1 MLSEDVSDQR
11 KRKTNSRGSAGP
23 ERPAAPPMKKKTDSK
38 TNADKTFEDILL
50 DFQTRLQGVAN
61 GLAAKLG
68 ELIASTDAAILRTLV
83 KELPKREKSIRSETR
98 RIERLIAKIEKM
110 RRPGFDAA
118 RDLTFE
124 TALEVG
130 DAASSQTVREIETAQ
145 QDAAERGGGDFSA
158 SKKSGKRPKSLSAK
172 QVKEIV
178 EYEPIDGE
186 SIAGWFEGLR
196 RGDLQRITR
205 AVARASVE
213 GLTVSAIAAAIRG
226 TKANGYRD
234 GILQTTRDGAAK
246 LARTTINGVCNN
258 ARLETI
264 RENEDVVDGA
274 KFVGTLDGRTCPH
287 CGALDGKIWPVKELD
302 AVRRPPI
309 HISCRCCVVPHV
321 DLRTPDGK
329 IVEVGTRPAAN
340 ADFDALAK
348 ESYNKTA
355 REKGLKRRWDDLSP
369 STRLKY
375 YYQAQKDYERR
386 TGKPA
391 YRQVAPSTTFRDY
404 FERQPAAF
412 QRAWLGKNR
421 YELYRTGAAT
431 FDDLTKPASTY
442 SATLKDLKLAGKI
455 KNVPENGDNT
465 NKTPAP
471 VALPDLPPLE
481 LPDVTGRKARD
492 VSVALAIRRRAVAE
506 LTEENAVAAARKTL
520 DTLRA
525 EIKDDAFGE
534 RDNLESKIKEIGENA
549 ATQILAREILLEGR
563 ELAESWNSAADWL
576 DGDSQA
582 PPPLAQIGAG
592 RILQRGVFGV
602 LDALKNWGRDDVS
615 PAVYIPSTD
624 AIKKR
629 FREIDDAYLT
639 RLAKLRQRYSD
650 KIFEEK
656 RKLVESWRKQQYLDV
671 CFPVNKRRSENRVS
685 LRKKTPSTKLGA
697 RKGTYR
703 LEKDGAQSVEAALDF
718 TGRIADNLGVDAS
731 AFDGLCFHEELVK
744 RAFYLP
750 NGITK
755 AHPRW
760 SDFSR
765 EYGVKK
771 DVPPRAVVLQVE
783 AESDGYGVTAAHEL
797 GHAFDDCVSSLK
809 SDVIDYYVKIT
820 TDPAT
825 KKRTALLELPWS
837 TAKKPEHYRK
847 LGVPN
852 DNEGVPYTIRKDVK
866 GQYAARSYRR
876 DLSDSEEREY
886 STELTSMFFES
897 IFQDVV
903 TYANENP
910 RHFYEM
916 LELYRNNARNRGI
929 SDASQTR

>member
-1 MLSEDVSDQR
+1 
-11 KRKTNSRGSAGP
+11 
-23 ERPAAPPMKKKTDSK
+23 MKKKTDSK
-38 TNADKTFEDILL
+38 TNDDKTFEDILL

-83 KELPKREKSIRSETR
+83 KELPKREKSIRAETR

-213 GLTVSAIAAAIRG
+213 GLTVSAIASAIRG

-309 HISCRCCVVPHV
+309 HISCRCCIVPHV

-391 YRQVAPSTTFRDY
+391 YRQVSPSTTFRDY

-442 SATLKDLKLAGKI
+442 SAKLKDLRSFSP
-455 KNVPENGDNT
+455 VPEGEDERRSNAPQ
-465 NKTPAP
+465 PAANERRFASNAASNQGP
-471 VALPDLPPLE
+471 
-481 LPDVTGRKARD
+481 RKAFPSSEEFEAAFAEIERKVNAEAAKED
-492 VSVALAIRRRAVAE
+492 AEYERKFAE
-506 LTEENAVAAARKTL
+506 LEDDPFVVDDEKQALIEEHNHTVSERKE
-520 DTLRA
+520 TLR
-525 EIKDDAFGE
+525 
-534 RDNLESKIKEIGENA
+534 
-549 ATQILAREILLEGR
+549 Q
-563 ELAESWNSAADWL
+563 
-576 DGDSQA
+576 
-582 PPPLAQIGAG
+582 
-592 RILQRGVFGV
+592 
-602 LDALKNWGRDDVS
+602 
-615 PAVYIPSTD
+615 
-624 AIKKR
+624 
-629 FREIDDAYLT
+629 
-639 RLAKLRQRYSD
+639 
-650 KIFEEK
+650 
-656 RKLVESWRKQQYLDV
+656 
-671 CFPVNKRRSENRVS
+671 
-685 LRKKTPSTKLGA
+685 
-697 RKGTYR
+697 
-703 LEKDGAQSVEAALDF
+703 AALDVILPLNDSKSANRIKLRGMTPDF
-718 TGRIADNLGVDAS
+718 LGRSKDDQEFLRKNTERGLDFLGRLLDNLGVDAGDALDS
-731 AFDGLCFHEELVK
+731 VEISSDIVERGFYERKNVDTGRPLVK
-744 RAFYLP
+744 LSFGDPGKQGVAGVVVHECAHAIEHLV
-750 NGITK
+750 GDIDSSVK
-755 AHPRW
+755 AL
-760 SDFSR
+760 
-765 EYGVKK
+765 Y
-771 DVPPRAVVLQVE
+771 Q
-783 AESDGYGVTAAHEL
+783 EL
-797 GHAFDDCVSSLK
+797 TTDSLK
-809 SDVIDYYVKIT
+809 RPFASVEFGAPYEPGERYRLSE
-820 TDPAT
+820 T
-825 KKRTALLELPWS
+825 K
-837 TAKKPEHYRK
+837 
-847 LGVPN
+847 VPN
-852 DNEGVPYTIRKDVK
+852 NYIYKLCAEG
-866 GQYAARSYRR
+866 
-876 DLSDSEEREY
+876 
-886 STELTSMFFES
+886 TEMLSMFAQILFETPL
-897 IFQDVV
+897 IWARDFPEF
-903 TYANENP
+903 YAK
-910 RHFYEM
+910 M
-916 LELYRNNARNRGI
+916 VKTLNR
-929 SDASQTR
+929 REE

>member
-1 MLSEDVSDQR
+1 
-11 KRKTNSRGSAGP
+11 
-23 ERPAAPPMKKKTDSK
+23 MKKKTDAK
-38 TNADKTFEDILL
+38 TNDDKTFEDILL

-83 KELPKREKSIRSETR
+83 KELPKREKSIRAETR

-130 DAASSQTVREIETAQ
+130 DAASSQTVREIATAQ
-145 QDAAERGGGDFSA
+145 QDAAERGGDFSA

-309 HISCRCCVVPHV
+309 HISCRCCVVPHI

-404 FERQPAAF
+404 FKRQPAAF

-442 SATLKDLKLAGKI
+442 RATTGALLQASEPSDEKRVSTPEPEPKRGKRLSDFGPLRSSANA
-455 KNVPENGDNT
+455 
-465 NKTPAP
+465 AP
-471 VALPDLPPLE
+471 ITDA
-481 LPDVTGRKARD
+481 KSFIA
-492 VSVALAIRRRAVAE
+492 AIEERRREVFGEDEAKKLNDREAE
-506 LTEENAVAAARKTL
+506 YAAERVKAANVGREYR
-520 DTLRA
+520 RA
-525 EIKDDAFGE
+525 QRAHERAGAFGKKRLEPILEEKEKVFAEVRNDIEKNRFE
-534 RDNLESKIKEIGENA
+534 RYA
-549 ATQILAREILLEGR
+549 ASERMFL
-563 ELAESWNSAADWL
+563 
-576 DGDSQA
+576 
-582 PPPLAQIGAG
+582 
-592 RILQRGVFGV
+592 
-602 LDALKNWGRDDVS
+602 LDALFPDVGGASLFSAKERQDLSSVFAGRQCDA
-615 PAVYIPSTD
+615 PALEVLELFDRIG
-624 AIKKR
+624 R
-629 FREIDDAYLT
+629 F
-639 RLAKLRQRYSD
+639 
-650 KIFEEK
+650 
-656 RKLVESWRKQQYLDV
+656 V
-671 CFPVNKRRSENRVS
+671 
-685 LRKKTPSTKLGA
+685 GA
-697 RKGTYR
+697 
-703 LEKDGAQSVEAALDF
+703 
-718 TGRIADNLGVDAS
+718 DAS
-731 AFDGLCFHEELVK
+731 TVKPFAQFSQTVDGGG
-744 RAFYLP
+744 AY
-750 NGITK
+750 
-755 AHPRW
+755 
-760 SDFSR
+760 
-765 EYGVKK
+765 Y
-771 DVPPRAVVLQVE
+771 DVPPRILIARKKADAVCDFF
-783 AESDGYGVTAAHEL
+783 ATFAHEVGHWFELRVL
-797 GHAFDDCVSSLK
+797 GY
-809 SDVIDYYVKIT
+809 DVADSNVNWLREVTGNENASQVQKQEGEFLDLSGCQDVFWSYNYYSAWVYPSRRSPDAKT
-820 TDPAT
+820 YRACEVASTGFAGLLTDPEAFA
-825 KKRTALLELPWS
+825 RSA
-837 TAKKPEHYRK
+837 PEHFNRILSIIQAAK
-847 LGVPN
+847 
-852 DNEGVPYTIRKDVK
+852 VK
-866 GQYAARSYRR
+866 Q
-876 DLSDSEEREY
+876 
-886 STELTSMFFES
+886 
-897 IFQDVV
+897 
-903 TYANENP
+903 
-910 RHFYEM
+910 
-916 LELYRNNARNRGI
+916 
-929 SDASQTR
+929 

>member
-1 MLSEDVSDQR
+1 
-11 KRKTNSRGSAGP
+11 
-23 ERPAAPPMKKKTDSK
+23 MKKKTDSK

-50 DFQTRLQGVAN
+50 DFQTRLQGIAN

-83 KELPKREKSIRSETR
+83 KELPKREKTIRAETR

-178 EYEPIDGE
+178 EYEPVDGE

-213 GLTVSAIAAAIRG
+213 GLTVSAIASAIRG

-287 CGALDGKIWPVKELD
+287 CGALDGKVWPVKELD

-309 HISCRCCVVPHV
+309 HISCRCCVVPHI

-391 YRQVAPSTTFRDY
+391 YRQVSPSTTFRDY

-421 YELYRTGAAT
+421 YELYRNGAAT

-442 SATLKDLKLAGKI
+442 RATTGALFQASEPSDEKRVSTPEPEPKRGKRLSDFGPLRSSANA
-455 KNVPENGDNT
+455 
-465 NKTPAP
+465 AP
-471 VALPDLPPLE
+471 ITDA
-481 LPDVTGRKARD
+481 KSFIA
-492 VSVALAIRRRAVAE
+492 AIEERRREVFGEAE
-506 LTEENAVAAARKTL
+506 AEKLNAQEREYALERVKAAALGRAYWRTKQEYQKAIQGSANQEETLNLFNLLRDQKTRF
-520 DTLRA
+520 DKRA
-525 EIKDDAFGE
+525 
-534 RDNLESKIKEIGENA
+534 
-549 ATQILAREILLEGR
+549 
-563 ELAESWNSAADWL
+563 
-576 DGDSQA
+576 
-582 PPPLAQIGAG
+582 
-592 RILQRGVFGV
+592 
-602 LDALKNWGRDDVS
+602 DALKNKNIARYAASERAFWLDALFPDVDGVSLFSVKERQDLASVFAGRQCDA
-615 PAVYIPSTD
+615 PALEVLEL
-624 AIKKR
+624 
-629 FREIDDAYLT
+629 F
-639 RLAKLRQRYSD
+639 D
-650 KIFEEK
+650 KIGRFIGADPTTPKPFAQFSPTLGNKSGAYYDDRLMIFIHPEKSASGADFSATFAHEIGHWFEVRVLGYDVADANVDWLRE
-656 RKLVESWRKQQYLDV
+656 VTGNENAPQVQKQDGEILDLSGCQEV
-671 CFPVNKRRSENRVS
+671 FWSYNYYSAWVYPLRDSPDGKPYRVS
-685 LRKKTPSTKLGA
+685 EIASTG
-697 RKGTYR
+697 
-703 LEKDGAQSVEAALDF
+703 LEAL
-718 TGRIADNLGVDAS
+718 L
-731 AFDGLCFHEELVK
+731 
-744 RAFYLP
+744 
-750 NGITK
+750 
-755 AHPRW
+755 
-760 SDFSR
+760 
-765 EYGVKK
+765 
-771 DVPPRAVVLQVE
+771 
-783 AESDGYGVTAAHEL
+783 
-797 GHAFDDCVSSLK
+797 
-809 SDVIDYYVKIT
+809 
-820 TDPAT
+820 TDPEAFA
-825 KKRTALLELPWS
+825 RSA
-837 TAKKPEHYRK
+837 PEHFNRI
-847 LGVPN
+847 LSI
-852 DNEGVPYTIRKDVK
+852 IR
-866 GQYAARSYRR
+866 AAR
-876 DLSDSEEREY
+876 
-886 STELTSMFFES
+886 
-897 IFQDVV
+897 
-903 TYANENP
+903 NK
-910 RHFYEM
+910 
-916 LELYRNNARNRGI
+916 
-929 SDASQTR
+929 

>member
-1 MLSEDVSDQR
+1 
-11 KRKTNSRGSAGP
+11 
-23 ERPAAPPMKKKTDSK
+23 MKKKTDSK

-83 KELPKREKSIRSETR
+83 KELPKREKSIRAETR

-158 SKKSGKRPKSLSAK
+158 SKKNGKRPKSLSAK

-309 HISCRCCVVPHV
+309 HISCRCCVVPHI

-391 YRQVAPSTTFRDY
+391 YRQVSPSTTFRDY

-442 SATLKDLKLAGKI
+442 SAKLKDLRSFSP
-455 KNVPENGDNT
+455 VPEGEDERRSNAPQ
-465 NKTPAP
+465 PAANERRFASNAASNQGP
-471 VALPDLPPLE
+471 
-481 LPDVTGRKARD
+481 RKAFPSSEEFEAAFAEIERKVNAEAAKED
-492 VSVALAIRRRAVAE
+492 AEYERKFAE
-506 LTEENAVAAARKTL
+506 LEDDPFLANDELDELRRKKQLAKVKRQELLRYEALSIILPL
-520 DTLRA
+520 DKPTSGNRVKLRA
-525 EIKDDAFGE
+525 MTPEFVGRPKADQEYLRNNTE
-534 RDNLESKIKEIGENA
+534 RG
-549 ATQILAREILLEGR
+549 
-563 ELAESWNSAADWL
+563 
-576 DGDSQA
+576 
-582 PPPLAQIGAG
+582 
-592 RILQRGVFGV
+592 
-602 LDALKNWGRDDVS
+602 
-615 PAVYIPSTD
+615 
-624 AIKKR
+624 
-629 FREIDDAYLT
+629 
-639 RLAKLRQRYSD
+639 
-650 KIFEEK
+650 
-656 RKLVESWRKQQYLDV
+656 
-671 CFPVNKRRSENRVS
+671 
-685 LRKKTPSTKLGA
+685 
-697 RKGTYR
+697 
-703 LEKDGAQSVEAALDF
+703 LDF
-718 TGRIADNLGVDAS
+718 LGRLLDNLGVEVGDALDS
-731 AFDGLCFHEELVK
+731 VEISSELVE
-744 RAFYLP
+744 RGFYERKNENSGRPLVKLSL
-750 NGITK
+750 GDSK
-755 AHPRW
+755 KQGVAGVVVHECAHAI
-760 SDFSR
+760 
-765 EYGVKK
+765 EHLV
-771 DVPPRAVVLQVE
+771 
-783 AESDGYGVTAAHEL
+783 
-797 GHAFDDCVSSLK
+797 GHID
-809 SDVIDYYVKIT
+809 SDVKALYQELT
-820 TDPAT
+820 TDSS
-825 KKRTALLELPWS
+825 KRSFASVEFG
-837 TAKKPEHYRK
+837 KPFEPGERYI
-847 LGVPN
+847 LGKIEVPN
-852 DNEGVPYTIRKDVK
+852 NYVYKICAEG
-866 GQYAARSYRR
+866 
-876 DLSDSEEREY
+876 
-886 STELTSMFFES
+886 TEMTSMFAQILFEEPW
-897 IFQDVV
+897 QVV
-903 TYANENP
+903 RKAD
-910 RHFYEM
+910 FYKAM
-916 LELYRNNARNRGI
+916 VGTLRGRRNA
-929 SDASQTR
+929 DDL